1 MSSLLDP
8 LTKMLSF
15 CDNKYFPF
23 WKDDA
28 LGYLSMDLKN
38 VYVQPTQGEVK
49 DSDGQVKHRSDLD
62 ELWGMSTT
70 SMDFDVSSVEGEAQ
84 LQTYMQVQQ
93 VPNDTDPLMRWKQH
107 QQEFPTWPEWLDS
120 TWQYLTSD
128 TSVSPER
135 FFSRV
140 GLVETDLH
148 GRLLDTTMIDL
159 MWA

>member
-1 MSSLLDP
+1 
-8 LTKMLSF
+8 
-15 CDNKYFPF
+15 
-23 WKDDA
+23 
-28 LGYLSMDLKN
+28 
-38 VYVQPTQGEVK
+38 
-49 DSDGQVKHRSDLD
+49 
-62 ELWGMSTT
+62 
-70 SMDFDVSSVEGEAQ
+70 MDFDVASVEGEAQ

-107 QQEFPTWPEWLDS
+107 QQEFPTWPQWLDS

-159 MWA
+159 MWSKNTLDHLGRDEQRGHTHHTHTHHTHTH